1 MLRLQ
6 LNIGRQ
12 QGIKPGEIVGV
23 IAKRADIPGS
33 AIGKIRIQD
42 NHTFVDVPEE
52 MVQHVI
58 ARTRDVSIRKMRMD
72 LQLA

>member
-1 MLRLQ
+1 
-6 LNIGRQ
+6 
-12 QGIKPGEIVGV
+12 VGV